1 MLQNWACLGTTFITK
16 LAQNVCD
23 FWLFLETNHLL
34 SKNCCGYFLVKL
46 SYFVSLTSSNTGS
59 MLLTIRVVLEYNQR
73 ILTVGGSITVR
84 LTSCLTRQIS
94 CCLLNISKAA
104 ESKQNKQEVS
114 CTVILNLKLVFFDIS
129 HKLRLKSQRKAQGGS
144 RQKNLN
150 IKYFANI

>member
-1 MLQNWACLGTTFITK
+1 MG
-16 LAQNVCD
+16 D
-23 FWLFLETNHLL
+23 FGPLF
-34 SKNCCGYFLVKL
+34 G
-46 SYFVSLTSSNTGS
+46 LTSSNTGS

-84 LTSCLTRQIS
+84 LTSYLTKQIS
-94 CCLLNISKAA
+94 ISKAA
-104 ESKQNKQEVS
+104 ESKPNKQEVS
-114 CTVILNLKLVFFDIS
+114 GTVILNPKLVFFDIS